1 MALAAGKAVLAD
13 AEKRYT
19 AAAIPALEA
28 AVEAQIADGS
38 YDFEL
43 NLALLNLYQLH
54 TDEAKEEVLVKVLAK
69 ALTALPNPDY
79 QLCKAVT
86 SKELSASA
94 SVQWLDGLAD
104 QLEMG
109 EFQAFWRS
117 AADGGDTE
125 KPAIDLLKLKGF
137 ADAVRKHILGL
148 VSITYQS
155 IPAAALGDILQLQGA
170 ELDSAANASGIT
182 RKGDD
187 FSVPLC
193 AENQAK
199 PTGSEENFS
208 FKELAPAYE
217 LCVTQS

>member
-86 SKELSASA
+86 SKALSDSA

-117 AADGGDTE
+117 AAGGGDAE

-217 LCVTQS
+217 LCVNQS